1 MEKLGAITSPNPD
14 VFGART
20 LRRNGSLAPS
30 GDARQPSKNEFMMLL
45 RIAKALMNAVNVEAA
60 LRSIYQNLSSL
71 KPDGVLL
78 ISNRGGGDSCYYLD
92 PPGKKK
98 FLEMNHQECRKLRKM
113 LEKVPLD
120 RPAGSF
126 IQRGACTVLPLIA
139 ELAGIRLTTLWHPLK
154 CDELVHEQHEA
165 HAAAESRL
173 VEELRISESEAVVAR
188 EMAVQDELT
197 GLQNRRGFLAKSEQC
212 LLIARRQRLAC
223 AVIFA
228 DVDGLKNVNDQLATL
243 RETT

>member
-1 MEKLGAITSPNPD
+1 MPQTKEDVGESPVGP
-14 VFGART
+14 AR
-20 LRRNGSLAPS
+20 GP
-30 GDARQPSKNEFMMLL
+30 
-45 RIAKALMNAVNVEAA
+45 
-60 LRSIYQNLSSL
+60 
-71 KPDGVLL
+71 
-78 ISNRGGGDSCYYLD
+78 
-92 PPGKKK
+92 
-98 FLEMNHQECRKLRKM
+98 
-113 LEKVPLD
+113 
-120 RPAGSF
+120 F

-139 ELAGIRLTTLWHPLK
+139 ELAGIRTLWHQLN

>member
-1 MEKLGAITSPNPD
+1 
-14 VFGART
+14 
-20 LRRNGSLAPS
+20 
-30 GDARQPSKNEFMMLL
+30 
-45 RIAKALMNAVNVEAA
+45 
-60 LRSIYQNLSSL
+60 
-71 KPDGVLL
+71 
-78 ISNRGGGDSCYYLD
+78 
-92 PPGKKK
+92 
-98 FLEMNHQECRKLRKM
+98 MNHQECRKLRKK